1 MLSTHHH
8 LNREIIDD
16 LQTILGNGFAE
27 IMAEQV
33 EQATGYIK
41 DLKDLLEANQSDMA
55 MRRAHALKSSVGQ
68 IGLQGIYALAK
79 ELELACKADS
89 ESGKT
94 SEKSL
99 RFFRTLQ
106 EEFNPAVLHLRQYV
120 KS

>member
-1 MLSTHHH
+1 MSSTHHH

-16 LQTILGNGFAE
+16 LQAILGNGFTE

-33 EQATGYIK
+33 EQATEYIK

-55 MRRAHALKSSVGQ
+55 MRRAHALKSSAGQ

-89 ESGKT
+89 DGGRT
-94 SEKSL
+94 SEKSW
-99 RFFRTLQ
+99 RFFYTVQ
-106 EEFNPAVLHLRQYV
+106 EEFSPAVQHLRQYV

>member
-1 MLSTHHH
+1 MSSTYYH

-16 LQTILGNGFAE
+16 LQAILGNGFAE

-41 DLKDLLEANQSDMA
+41 DLKDLLEAHQSDMA

-89 ESGKT
+89 DSDRT
-94 SEKSL
+94 SEKTW
-99 RFFRTLQ
+99 RFFRAMQ
-106 EEFNPAVLHLRQYV
+106 EEFNPAVQHLRQYV